1 MRLMDVM
8 VISEAAQRWKKEVST
23 LRKACARRAFKPSEA
38 RKSGNVWLITE
49 QGMVRVYGPEPLEQT
64 SSKN

>member
-23 LRKACARRAFKPSEA
+23 LRKACARGAFKTSEA
-38 RKSGNVWLITE
+38 RKSGNVWLITV
-49 QGMVRVYGPEPLEQT
+49 QGMVRVYGPELIEQT